1 MGVTVMKFGGS
12 SLRDA
17 KSLMEIAD
25 IIRKNSFSWRVVVL
39 SAVSGVTNQ
48 LISATDRALE
58 SEGLIADSVAAIRK
72 VHDPLIAAAVT
83 DHSVRDETVQ
93 HFEELYGRLKKLLK
107 GVAYTGEAT
116 QRTRDHILSLGERMA
131 VHLMSGCLSCIGVRT
146 SPVESDSIGMI
157 AHGPFG
163 QGTVDLVRTRKSIG
177 KRFHEM
183 FHDGILPCVTG
194 FFGETEDG
202 QPITFG
208 RGGTDYS
215 AAVIAGAL
223 DAERLEVWKDVDG
236 FLTGSPE
243 FVRNPQFL
251 SSLSYDEAAELS
263 YFGAKIL
270 HPRTVEPLFERKI
283 PIVIRNT
290 FKPDGVGT
298 WIGPERHVREGIVK
312 SVTYS
317 RNAGMLRLHGPDIGY
332 AVGLL
337 ARLVSQL
344 SGLDINI
351 RSVMTSQTCINI
363 LLDRSDLQ
371 KAYNHLKSMKVG
383 SIDALEAEEKISL
396 VAVVGE
402 GLDRAEGLVSRVIQ
416 SLSQVNIHTEM
427 IIAGASRVAAYFIVD
442 EDKLKRAVTA
452 VHDGFFGAENE
463 AGKDLEHGSNG
474 PAADKNG

>member
-12 SLRDA
+12 SLKDP

-39 SAVSGVTNQ
+39 SAVSGVTNM

-58 SEGLIADSVAAIRK
+58 NEGLIADSVEAIRK
-72 VHDPLIAAAVT
+72 VHDPLIAAVVT
-83 DHSVRDETVQ
+83 DSAVRGETQ
-93 HFEELYGRLKKLLK
+93 RSFEELYLRLKKLLK

-131 VHLMSGCLSCIGVRT
+131 VHLMSGCLTSMGVRT
-146 SPVESDSIGMI
+146 RPVESDSIGMV

-163 QGTVDLVRTRKSIG
+163 QGTVDLARTRKALS

-215 AAVIAGAL
+215 AAVIASAL
-223 DAERLEVWKDVDG
+223 EAERLEVWKDVDG

-243 FVRNPQFL
+243 FVANPQFL
-251 SSLSYDEAAELS
+251 GSLSYDEAAELS

-270 HPRTVEPLFERKI
+270 HPRTVEPLLERKI

-317 RNAGMLRLHGPDIGY
+317 KNAGMLRLHGPDVGY

-337 ARLVSQL
+337 SQLVSQL

-363 LLDRSDLQ
+363 LLDRTDLQ
-371 KAYNHLKSMKVG
+371 KAYHHLKSLKIE
-383 SIDALEAEEKISL
+383 SIDTLESEEKISI

-402 GLDRAEGLVSRVIQ
+402 GLDMAEGLVSRVIQ
-416 SLSQVNIHTEM
+416 SLAQADVHTEM
-427 IIAGASRVAAYFIVD
+427 IIAGASKIAAYFIVD
-442 EDKLKRAVTA
+442 EDKLKAAVTS
-452 VHDGFFGAENE
+452 VHDGFFGA
-463 AGKDLEHGSNG
+463 
-474 PAADKNG
+474 AARKETQ

>member
-12 SLRDA
+12 SLKDP
-17 KSLMEIAD
+17 KSLLEIAD
-25 IIRKNSFSWRVVVL
+25 IIKKNSFSWRVVVL
-39 SAVSGVTNQ
+39 SAVSGVTNR
-48 LISATDRALE
+48 LISATDAALE
-58 SEGLIADSVAAIRK
+58 NEGTVPDSVEAIRK
-72 VHDPLIAAAVT
+72 IHEPLVQAVVEDPAVRAET
-83 DHSVRDETVQ
+83 SRSLDEI
-93 HFEELYGRLKKLLK
+93 FGRLKKLLK

-131 VHLMSGCLSCIGVRT
+131 VHLMSGCLTCNGVRT
-146 SPVESDSIGMI
+146 RPVETDSIGMF
-157 AHGPFG
+157 AYGPFG
-163 QGTVDLVRTRKSIG
+163 KGTVDLARSRKPLS
-177 KRFHEM
+177 RYFHEL
-183 FHDGILPCVTG
+183 FHDGFLPCVTG

-215 AAVIAGAL
+215 AAVIANAL
-223 DAERLEVWKDVDG
+223 EAERLEVWKDVDG

-243 FVRNPQFL
+243 YVVDPQLL

-270 HPRTVEPLFERKI
+270 HPRTVEPLIALKI

-290 FKPDGVGT
+290 FKPEAVGT
-298 WIGPERHVREGIVK
+298 WIGPDRHLREGIVK

-317 RNAGMLRLHGPDIGY
+317 KNAGMLRLHGPDVGY

-337 ARLVSQL
+337 SQLVSQL

-363 LLDRSDLQ
+363 LLDRTDLQ
-371 KAYNHLKSMKVG
+371 KAYHHLKSLKLE
-383 SIDALEAEEKISL
+383 SIDTLEPEEKISI

-402 GLDRAEGLVSRVIQ
+402 GLDMAEGLVSRVIQ
-416 SLSQVNIHTEM
+416 SLAQADVHTEM

-442 EDKLKRAVTA
+442 EDKLKAAVTG
-452 VHDGFFGAENE
+452 VHDGFFGVA
-463 AGKDLEHGSNG
+463 AGKET
-474 PAADKNG
+474 A

>member
-12 SLRDA
+12 SLRDP

-25 IIRKNSFSWRVVVL
+25 IIKKNSFSWRVVVL

-58 SEGLIADSVAAIRK
+58 NEGMIADSADAIRR
-72 VHDPLIAAAVT
+72 VHDPLIAAVVT
-83 DHSVRDETVQ
+83 DPSVRRETVQ
-93 HFEELYGRLKKLLK
+93 SFEELYGRLKKLLK

-131 VHLMSGCLSCIGVRT
+131 VHLMSGCLTCIGVRT
-146 SPVESDSIGMI
+146 QAVESDSIGMV

-163 QGTVDLVRTRKSIG
+163 KGTVDLARTKKTMSR
-177 KRFHEM
+177 RFHEL

-215 AAVIAGAL
+215 AAVIASAL
-223 DAERLEVWKDVDG
+223 EAERLEVWKDVDG

-270 HPRTVEPLFERKI
+270 HPRTVEPLLERKI

-290 FKPDGVGT
+290 FKPDAVGT

-317 RNAGMLRLHGPDIGY
+317 TNAGMLRLHGPDVGY
-332 AVGLL
+332 TVGLL
-337 ARLVSQL
+337 SQLVSHL

-363 LLDRSDLQ
+363 LLDRSDLR
-371 KAYNHLKSMKVG
+371 KAYNHLKSMNVG
-383 SIDALEAEEKISL
+383 GIDALEAEEKIGL

-416 SLSQVNIHTEM
+416 SLSRVDIHTEM

-442 EDKLKRAVTA
+442 EDKLKRAVIS
-452 VHDGFFGAENE
+452 VHDCLFGAENGTIKE
-463 AGKDLEHGSNG
+463 MGHG
-474 PAADKNG
+474 